1 MFILYKKLVL
11 SIFPIRFCFFVEFC
25 FLLSYNRFA
34 TDGFWPI
41 SETDTGRRCYMAYE
55 SVYLEKEL
63 QIDRIYTIHYFEYRN
78 DFYYAGE
85 RHNFWEFQCVDKGK
99 AEVCAEDEHY
109 VLNRGQVIFHK
120 PNEFHNLSATGTNA
134 PNIIV
139 VSFACNSPCMSFFE
153 NKLLEF
159 SDTERSILGLIIA
172 EARHCF
178 SSPLDNPYTE
188 KMEKRPD
195 ILFGSQQLLISYLEQ
210 LLIHM
215 LRRYTTTPRYPSS
228 SLEDAG
234 PVSSASR
241 KIVSYF
247 EEHIRDSITIEDV
260 CHDNL
265 IGRSQLQ
272 KLFREEYGYGVIE
285 FFSHMKINFARQ
297 LIRENDMN
305 FTQISEFLG
314 YSSIHYFSRQ
324 FKKICGM
331 TPTEYASSI
340 KAISERPQDTDPR
353 NNKEDKNGAD
363 A

>member
-1 MFILYKKLVL
+1 
-11 SIFPIRFCFFVEFC
+11 
-25 FLLSYNRFA
+25 
-34 TDGFWPI
+34 
-41 SETDTGRRCYMAYE
+41 MAYE

-85 RHNFWEFQCVDKGK
+85 RHDFWEFQCVDKGK
-99 AEVCAEDEHY
+99 AEVCAEDEHF

-139 VSFACNSPCMSFFE
+139 VSFACDSPCMKFFE
-153 NKLLEF
+153 NKILEF

-188 KMEKRPD
+188 KMEKKPD
-195 ILFGSQQLLISYLEQ
+195 ILFGSQQLLLSYLEQ

-215 LRRYTTTPRYPSS
+215 LRRYTAAPRYPSN
-228 SLEDAG
+228 SLNDSGA
-234 PVSSASR
+234 VSAPSR
-241 KIVSYF
+241 KIVNYF

-272 KLFREEYGYGVIE
+272 KLFREEYGCGVIE

-331 TPTEYASSI
+331 TPTEYAYSI
-340 KAISERPQDTDPR
+340 KAISERPQEPAQENTDE
-353 NNKEDKNGAD
+353 KQGAD
-363 A
+363 V